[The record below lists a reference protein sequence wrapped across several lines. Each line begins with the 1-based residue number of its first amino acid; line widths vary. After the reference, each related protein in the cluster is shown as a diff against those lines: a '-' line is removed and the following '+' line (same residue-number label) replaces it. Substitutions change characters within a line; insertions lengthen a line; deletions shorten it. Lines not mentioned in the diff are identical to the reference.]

1 MPHQHPIQ
9 RLLVANRGEIAVRI
23 LRTAAELEIATA
35 AVHSNDDAAS
45 QHIQHA
51 DLQIPLDGIG
61 PAAYLDIAQIVERAR
76 EHDCDAI
83 HPGYGFLAENADF
96 ARACEEAGIT
106 FVGPSPAAL
115 ALFGDKA
122 RARTL
127 AAARGA
133 PILTGS
139 DHAVDLD
146 GARAFFDQLG
156 GRPMVIK
163 AVAGGG
169 GRGMRAVA
177 DADQIADA
185 FERCAREAQ
194 AAFGNGALFVERFIP
209 RARHI
214 EVQIAADQHG
224 AVSHIGERECTI
236 QRRYQKL
243 IEIAPSPTLSGD
255 LRERISAHAVEL
267 AAAGGYSNLGTF
279 EFLVDDETEGEF
291 AFIEANA
298 RLQVEHTVT
307 EEVTG
312 LDLVQ
317 CQLRIAEGATLAELG
332 LAEPPPRRGFAIQT
346 RVNLERMRPDGDVR
360 PAAGALRSF
369 RPPAGPG
376 VRVDTYGYAGY
387 AANPNF
393 DSLIA
398 KVIARSASN
407 DFSDAVRRAQR
418 ALNEFELHGAESN
431 LDFLRN
437 ILAHPEF
444 RAGEVH
450 TRWIDERIGELAAT
464 SDNGATADGADQ
476 AWAGAKVANQ
486 TQDPLAALDFFRQ
499 GADAASLDVN
509 RGLETDQPVGHAPEI
524 IGPPGTEALRAP
536 IQGTII
542 EILVAEG
549 DSVAAGQDVIIMNAM
564 KMEHVLQAEFGGIIR
579 EVTVA
584 VGDIIW
590 ESHPLAFIEPADVGP
605 ARDDGAG
612 EIDLDEIRPDLAL
625 ANERH
630 DITLDHR
637 RPAAVARRHDKGKR
651 TARENIA
658 QLVDH
663 GQPWS
668 RWDEYMPLGVA
679 GQRRVFSWE
688 ELRQKSPADGLI
700 CGLGSVNGDRFDPQ
714 TASTAIISYDET
726 VWAGTQGIRGHEKT
740 DRMVETAH
748 RLLTPLIFIAEGA
761 GGRSGDTD
769 WQYTRVAARNVRTFE
784 RLAELSGRVP
794 MVSITAGRCFAG
806 NASMLGMCDII
817 IATEGSNIA
826 MGGPAVI
833 EGGGLGLFLPEELGP
848 MSQQVP
854 NGVVDIFVPDEQA
867 AMDAAKQYISYFQG
881 PIDDWSCQDQ
891 RLLRHAIPENRLR
904 TYDIRKVIELLA
916 DDDSVLELRPEFG
929 IGMVTALIR
938 VEGRPLG
945 VIANNNMHLGGAVDS
960 DGSDKLAR
968 FAQICDCWNIPLITL
983 VDTPGMMVGP
993 EVEKT
998 ALVRHCHRVFVSL
1011 ANLSTPKLTLTL
1023 RKCYGLGGLA
1033 MLAGSTEASLFNVA
1047 WPTGEYGGMNLEAGV
1062 KLGARAQLEQVE
1074 DLEER
1079 TRVYEQMVAD
1089 AYERG
1094 SALNAA
1100 AVLELDDVIDP
1111 ADTRRWIIHLLDAAP
1126 NSNPTREGR
1135 RPYIDSW

>member
-1 MPHQHPIQ
+1 MPIQ

-23 LRTAAELEIATA
+23 LRTATELGISTA
-35 AVHSNDDAAS
+35 AIHSSDDGTS
-45 QHIQHA
+45 DHIQHA
-51 DLQIPLDGIG
+51 ETVIELDGVG
-61 PAAYLDIAQIVERAR
+61 PAAYLDIAQIVERAQ

-127 AAARGA
+127 AGARSV
-133 PILTGS
+133 PVLTGT

-146 GARAFFDQLG
+146 GARAFFEQLD

-163 AVAGGG
+163 AIGGGG
-169 GRGMRAVA
+169 GRGMRAISEA
-177 DADQIADA
+177 AEIEDA
-185 FERCAREAQ
+185 FERCTREAQ

-214 EVQIAADQHG
+214 EVQIVGDQHG
-224 AVSHIGERECTI
+224 NVTHIGERECTI

-243 IEIAPSPTLSGD
+243 IEIAPSPTLGES
-255 LRERISAHAVEL
+255 LRERITGAAVKL
-267 AAAGGYSNLGTF
+267 ASAGGYSNLGTF
-279 EFLVDDETEGEF
+279 EFLVDAASAEEGNDDF

-307 EEVTG
+307 EEVAG
-312 LDLVQ
+312 LDLVE
-317 CQLRIAEGATLAELG
+317 CQLRIAEGATLIDLG
-332 LAEPPPRRGFAIQT
+332 LESPPPLRGFAIQS
-346 RVNLERMRPDGDVR
+346 RVNLERMREDGDVR
-360 PAAGALRSF
+360 PAAGALRTF

-376 VRVDTYGYAGY
+376 VRVDTYGYPGY

-398 KVIARSASN
+398 KVVTRHPSSE
-407 DFSDAVRRAQR
+407 FKDAVRRAQR
-418 ALNEFELHGAESN
+418 ALDEFQLEGPDSN
-431 LDFLRN
+431 LGFLRN
-437 ILAHPEF
+437 ILGHPEF
-444 RAGEVH
+444 VSGEVH

-464 SDNGATADGADQ
+464 SDNGTSAGGQ
-476 AWAGAKVANQ
+476 SAWAGAQVENQ
-486 TQDPLAALDFFRQ
+486 VTDPLAALDFFRQ
-499 GADAASLDVN
+499 GAGAASLDVN
-509 RGLETDQPVGHAPEI
+509 RGLEEDRAGFPAPEI
-524 IGPPGTEALRAP
+524 IGPPGTEPLRAP

-542 EILVAEG
+542 EILVGEG
-549 DSVAAGQDVIIMNAM
+549 ETVVAGQDVIIMNAM
-564 KMEHVLQAEFGGIIR
+564 KMEHVLQADIGGIVQEI
-579 EVTVA
+579 TVSI
-584 VGDIIW
+584 GDIIW
-590 ESHPLAFIEPADVGP
+590 EGHPLVFIEPADVGP
-605 ARDDGAG
+605 ARDAG
-612 EIDLDEIRPDLAL
+612 VGEVDPDHIRPDLQQNIDLHEAL
-625 ANERH
+625 
-630 DITLDHR
+630 LDHNR
-637 RPAAVARRHDKGKR
+637 EGPVARRHAKGKR

-658 QLVDH
+658 QLVE
-663 GQPWS
+663 GGTWT
-668 RWDEYMPLGVA
+668 EYMPLGVA
-679 GQRRVFSWE
+679 AQRRVRSWE
-688 ELRQKSPADGLI
+688 ELRRVSPADGLI
-700 CGLGSVNGDRFDPQ
+700 CGIGTVNADLFDNS

-726 VWAGTQGIRGHEKT
+726 VWAGTQGLRGHEKT

-748 RLLTPLIFIAEGA
+748 RLLTPLVFIAEGA

-769 WQYTRVAARNVRTFE
+769 AAYTRVAARNVRTFE

-817 IATEGSNIA
+817 VATEGSNIA

-854 NGVVDIFVPDEQA
+854 NGVVDIFVKDEEEAMA
-867 AMDAAKQYISYFQG
+867 AVKKYLSYFQG
-881 PIDDWSCQDQ
+881 RLKDWSAPDQ
-891 RLLRHAIPENRLR
+891 RQLRHVIPENRLR
-904 TYDIRKVIELLA
+904 TYDVRKVIDLLA
-916 DDDSVLELRPEFG
+916 DHDSVLELRPEFG
-929 IGMVTALIR
+929 IGVVTALIR
-938 VEGRPLG
+938 IEGRSVG

-968 FAQICDCWNIPLITL
+968 FAQICDCWNIPVLTL

-1011 ANLSTPKLTLTL
+1011 ANLTTPKMTITL

-1033 MLAGSTEASLFNVA
+1033 MLAGSTEAGLFNVG
-1047 WPTGEYGGMNLEAGV
+1047 WPTSEYGGMNLEAGV
-1062 KLGARAQLEQVE
+1062 KLGARSQLEKIE
-1074 DLEER
+1074 DLVER
-1079 TRVYEQMVAD
+1079 TRVYEEMVAD

-1094 SALNAA
+1094 NAFNAA
-1100 AVLELDDVIDP
+1100 TVLESDDVIDP
-1111 ADTRRWIIHLLDAAP
+1111 AETRQWILRLLDAVP
-1126 NSNPTREGR
+1126 SSEPIREGR

>member
-1 MPHQHPIQ
+1 MPIQ

-23 LRTAAELEIATA
+23 LRTAAELELETA
-35 AVHSNDDAAS
+35 AVHSSDDAAS

-51 DLQIPLDGIG
+51 DLAIPLEGIG
-61 PAAYLDIAQIVERAR
+61 PAAYLDIEQIIERAR
-76 EHDCDAI
+76 EHECDAI

-106 FVGPSPAAL
+106 FIGPAPAAL

-127 AAARGA
+127 AAARGV
-133 PILTGS
+133 PILSGS
-139 DHAVDLD
+139 DHAVDLE
-146 GARAFFDQLG
+146 GARAFFKQLD

-169 GRGMRAVA
+169 GRGMTAVSR
-177 DADQIADA
+177 ADQIADA
-185 FERCAREAQ
+185 YERCAREAQ
-194 AAFGNGALFVERFIP
+194 AAFGDGALFVERFLP

-214 EVQIAADQHG
+214 EVQIAGDQHG
-224 AVSHIGERECTI
+224 AVTHIGERECTI

-243 IEIAPSPTLSGD
+243 IEIAPSPSLSGD
-255 LRERISAHAVEL
+255 LREQISRHAVEL
-267 AAAGGYSNLGTF
+267 AAAGGYTNLGTF
-279 EFLVDDETEGEF
+279 EFLVDADSEGDF

-317 CQLRIAEGATLAELG
+317 CQIGIADGAPLAALG
-332 LAEPPPRRGFAIQT
+332 LAPPPPRRGFAIQA
-346 RVNLERMRPDGDVR
+346 RVNLERMRADGGVR
-360 PAAGALRSF
+360 PAAGSLRSF

-376 VRVDTYGYAGY
+376 VRVDTYGYPGY

-398 KVIARSASN
+398 KVIARSPSSR
-407 DFSDAVRRAQR
+407 FGDAVRRIRR
-418 ALNEFELHGAESN
+418 ALGEFELSGADSN
-431 LDFLRN
+431 LPFLRS

-444 RAGEVH
+444 IEGGVH
-450 TRWIDERIGELAAT
+450 TRWVDDRIGELAAA
-464 SDNGATADGADQ
+464 SENGAAPEGAAQ

-499 GADAASLDVN
+499 GAGAASLDVN
-509 RGLETDQPVGHAPEI
+509 RGLEPERPAGQAPEI
-524 IGPPGTEALRAP
+524 IGPPGTEPLRAP

-564 KMEHVLQAEFGGIIR
+564 KMEHVLKADLGGIVA
-579 EVTVA
+579 ELTVA

-590 ESHPLAFIEPADVGP
+590 EGHPLAFIEPADVG
-605 ARDDGAG
+605 AAQDDSGG
-612 EIDLDEIRPDLAL
+612 EIDLDLIRPDLARSF
-625 ANERH
+625 ERH
-630 DITLDHR
+630 EITLDHR
-637 RPAAVARRHDKGKR
+637 RPAAVARRRGKGKR

-658 QLVDH
+658 QLVDD

-668 RWDEYMPLGVA
+668 VWNEYMPLGVA
-679 GQRRVFSWE
+679 GQRRVRSWQ
-688 ELRQKSPADGLI
+688 ELREKSPADGLI
-700 CGLGSVNGDRFDPQ
+700 CGIGSVNGDLFERS

-769 WQYTRVAARNVRTFE
+769 WAYTRVAARNVRTFE

-854 NGVVDIFVPDEQA
+854 NGVVDIFVPDEAA
-867 AMDAAKQYISYFQG
+867 AMDAAKQYLSYFQG
-881 PIDDWSCQDQ
+881 PIDRWSCQDQ
-891 RLLRHAIPENRLR
+891 RLLRHVIPENRLR
-904 TYDIRKVIELLA
+904 TYDVRKAIELLA
-916 DDDSVLELRPEFG
+916 DDGSVLELRPEFG
-929 IGMVTALIR
+929 IGMVTALVRI
-938 VEGRPLG
+938 EGRPLG
-945 VIANNNMHLGGAVDS
+945 IIANNNMHLGGAVDS

-968 FAQICDCWNIPLITL
+968 FAQICDCWNIPVLTL

-1011 ANLSTPKLTLTL
+1011 ANLTTPKMTLTL

-1033 MLAGSTEASLFNVA
+1033 MLAGSTEAGLFNMT

-1062 KLGARAQLEQVE
+1062 KLGARAQLEQIE

-1079 TRVYEQMVAD
+1079 SRVYEQLVAD

-1111 ADTRRWIIHLLDAAP
+1111 ADTRRWIVQTLDAAP
-1126 NSNPTREGR
+1126 NDKPIREGR

>member
-1 MPHQHPIQ
+1 MPIQ

-23 LRTAAELEIATA
+23 LRTATELGIATA
-35 AVHSNDDAAS
+35 AVHSSDDAAS
-45 QHIQHA
+45 DHIQHA
-51 DLQIPLDGIG
+51 ETVIELEGIG
-61 PAAYLDIAQIVERAR
+61 PAAYLDIEQIVARAL

-127 AAARGA
+127 AGARSV
-133 PILTGS
+133 PVLTGT

-146 GARAFFDQLG
+146 GARAFFEQLD

-163 AVAGGG
+163 AIGGGG
-169 GRGMRAVA
+169 GRGMRAISEA
-177 DADQIADA
+177 AEIEDA
-185 FERCAREAQ
+185 FERCTREAQ

-214 EVQIAADQHG
+214 EVQIVGDQHG
-224 AVSHIGERECTI
+224 HVTHVGERECTI

-243 IEIAPSPTLSGD
+243 IEIAPSPTLSD
-255 LRERISAHAVEL
+255 SLRERITAAAVEL
-267 AAAGGYSNLGTF
+267 AEAGGYSNLGTF
-279 EFLVDDETEGEF
+279 EFLVDADTGDDF

-307 EEVTG
+307 EEVAG
-312 LDLVQ
+312 LDLVE
-317 CQLRIAEGATLAELG
+317 CQLRIAEGATLGDLG
-332 LAEPPPRRGFAIQT
+332 MESPPSLRGFAIQS
-346 RVNLERMRPDGDVR
+346 RVNLERMREDGDVR
-360 PAAGALRSF
+360 PAAGALRTF

-398 KVIARSASN
+398 KVVTRHPSGQ
-407 DFSDAVRRAQR
+407 FKDAVRRAQR
-418 ALNEFELHGAESN
+418 ALDEFQLEGPDSN
-431 LDFLRN
+431 IGFLRN
-437 ILAHPEF
+437 ILGHPEF
-444 RAGEVH
+444 VAGDVH
-450 TRWIDERIGELAAT
+450 TRWIDERIGELAVT
-464 SDNGATADGADQ
+464 SDNGASSGGQ
-476 AWAGAKVANQ
+476 SAWAGAQVENQ
-486 TQDPLAALDFFRQ
+486 VTDPLAALDFFRQ
-499 GADAASLDVN
+499 GAGAASLDVN
-509 RGLETDQPVGHAPEI
+509 RGLEEDRAGFPAPEI
-524 IGPPGTEALRAP
+524 IGPPGTEPLRAP

-542 EILVAEG
+542 EILVGEG
-549 DSVAAGQDVIIMNAM
+549 DSVVAGQDVIIMNAM
-564 KMEHVLQAEFGGIIR
+564 KMEHVLQADIGGIAQEI
-579 EVTVA
+579 TVSI
-584 VGDIIW
+584 GDIIW
-590 ESHPLAFIEPADVGP
+590 EGHPLVFIEPADVGP
-605 ARDDGAG
+605 ALDDGAG
-612 EIDLDEIRPDLAL
+612 EIDLDYIRPDLQHNIDLHEAL
-625 ANERH
+625 
-630 DITLDHR
+630 LDHNR
-637 RPAAVARRHDKGKR
+637 EGPVARRHAKGKR

-658 QLVDH
+658 QLVE
-663 GQPWS
+663 GGTWT
-668 RWDEYMPLGVA
+668 EYMPLGVA
-679 GQRRVFSWE
+679 AQRRVRSWE
-688 ELRQKSPADGLI
+688 ELRRVSPADGLI
-700 CGLGSVNGDRFDPQ
+700 CGIGTVNADLFDNS

-726 VWAGTQGIRGHEKT
+726 VWAGTQGLRGHEKT

-748 RLLTPLIFIAEGA
+748 RLLTPLVFIAEGA

-769 WQYTRVAARNVRTFE
+769 AAYTRVAARNVRTFE

-817 IATEGSNIA
+817 VATEGSNIA

-854 NGVVDIFVPDEQA
+854 NGVVDIFVKDEDEAMA
-867 AMDAAKQYISYFQG
+867 AVKKYLSYFQG
-881 PIDDWSCQDQ
+881 RLTEWSAPDQ
-891 RLLRHAIPENRLR
+891 RQLRHVIPENRLR
-904 TYDIRKVIELLA
+904 TYDVRKVIDLLA
-916 DDDSVLELRPEFG
+916 DHDSVLELRPEFG
-929 IGMVTALIR
+929 IGVVTALIR
-938 VEGRPLG
+938 IEGRSVG
-945 VIANNNMHLGGAVDS
+945 VIANNNKHLGGAVDS

-968 FAQICDCWNIPLITL
+968 FAQICDCWNIPLLTL

-1011 ANLSTPKLTLTL
+1011 ANLTTPKMTITL

-1033 MLAGSTEASLFNVA
+1033 MLAGSTEAGLFNVG
-1047 WPTGEYGGMNLEAGV
+1047 WPTSEYGGMNLEAGV
-1062 KLGARAQLEQVE
+1062 KLGARAQLEKIE

-1079 TRVYEQMVAD
+1079 TRVYEEMVAD

-1094 SALNAA
+1094 NAVNAA
-1100 AVLELDDVIDP
+1100 TVLESDDVIDP
-1111 ADTRRWIIHLLDAAP
+1111 AETRQWILRLLDAVP
-1126 NSNPTREGR
+1126 NSEPIREGR

>member
-1 MPHQHPIQ
+1 MPIQ

-23 LRTAAELEIATA
+23 LRTATELDLETA
-35 AVHSNDDAAS
+35 AVHSSDDASS
-45 QHIQHA
+45 QHIEHA
-51 DLQIPLDGIG
+51 DLAIPLDGIG
-61 PAAYLDIAQIVERAR
+61 PAAYLDIAQIVERAL
-76 EHDCDAI
+76 EHECDAI

-106 FVGPSPAAL
+106 FVGPTPAAL

-127 AAARGA
+127 AAARGV

-146 GARAFFDQLG
+146 GARAFFEQLG

-163 AVAGGG
+163 AIAGGG
-169 GRGMRAVA
+169 GRGMRAVT
-177 DADQIADA
+177 DADEIPDA
-185 FERCAREAQ
+185 FERCGREAR

-214 EVQIAADQHG
+214 EVQIAGDQHG
-224 AVSHIGERECTI
+224 AVTHIGERECTI

-243 IEIAPSPTLSGD
+243 IEMAPSPSISAE
-255 LRERISAHAVEL
+255 LRERITENAVEL
-267 AAAGGYSNLGTF
+267 AAAGGYTNLGTF
-279 EFLVDDETEGEF
+279 EFLVDTDSDEDF

-312 LDLVQ
+312 LDLVE
-317 CQLRIAEGATLAELG
+317 CQIGIANGVPLSELG
-332 LAEPPPRRGFAIQT
+332 LSPAPAPRGFAIQA
-346 RVNLERMRPDGDVR
+346 RVNLERMREDGEVR
-360 PAAGALRSF
+360 PAAGTLRSF

-387 AANPNF
+387 SANPNF

-398 KVIARSASN
+398 KVITRAPRG
-407 DFSDAVRRAQR
+407 DFHDAVRRARR
-418 ALNEFELHGAESN
+418 ALDEFELSGADSN
-431 LDFLRN
+431 LPFLRN
-437 ILAHPEF
+437 IFAHPEF
-444 RAGEVH
+444 VAGDIH
-450 TRWIDERIGELAAT
+450 TRWIDDRIGELAAT
-464 SDNGATADGADQ
+464 SVNGAGPGGEQ
-476 AWAGAKVANQ
+476 QSWAGGQVANQ
-486 TQDPLAALDFFRQ
+486 TKDPLAALDFFRQ

-509 RGLETDQPVGHAPEI
+509 RGLEAGQAIGHAPEI
-524 IGPPGTEALRAP
+524 IGPAGTEAIRAP

-549 DSVAAGQDVIIMNAM
+549 DTVVPGQEVIIMNAM
-564 KMEHVLQAEFGGIIR
+564 KMEHVLKSDIGGIVA
-579 EVTVA
+579 ELTVA

-590 ESHPLAFIEPADVGP
+590 ENHPLAFIEPADVGP
-605 ARDDGAG
+605 ALDDGD
-612 EIDLDEIRPDLAL
+612 EDIDLDLIRPDLEL
-625 ANERH
+625 VNERH

-637 RPAAVARRHDKGKR
+637 RPAAVARRHAKGKR

-658 QLVDH
+658 QLVDD
-663 GQPWS
+663 GEPWS
-668 RWDEYMPLGVA
+668 VWNEYMALGVA
-679 GQRRVFSWE
+679 GQRRVRSWQ
-688 ELRQKSPADGLI
+688 ELREKSPADGLI
-700 CGLGSVNGDRFDPQ
+700 CGVGSVNGDHFDAH
-714 TASTAIISYDET
+714 TATTAIISYDEM

-740 DRMVETAH
+740 DRMVEIAH
-748 RLLTPLIFIAEGA
+748 RLLSPLIFIAEGA

-769 WQYTRVAARNVRTFE
+769 WAFTRVAARNVRTFE

-854 NGVVDIFVPDEQA
+854 NGVVDILVKDEDA
-867 AMDAAKQYISYFQG
+867 AMAAAKQYISYFQG
-881 PIDDWSCQDQ
+881 PIDDWTCQDQ
-891 RLLRHAIPENRLR
+891 RLLRHVIPENRLR
-904 TYDIRKVIELLA
+904 TYDIRKLIGLMA

-929 IGMVTALIR
+929 VGIVTALIR
-938 VEGRPLG
+938 VEGRPVG

-968 FAQICDCWNIPLITL
+968 FSQICDCWNIPIITL

-993 EVEKT
+993 EIEKT

-1011 ANLSTPKLTLTL
+1011 ANLTTPKMTLTL

-1033 MLAGSTEASLFNVA
+1033 MMAGSTEASLFNVV

-1062 KLGARAQLEQVE
+1062 KLGSRAELEKIE
-1074 DLEER
+1074 DLDER
-1079 TRVYEQMVAD
+1079 LAEYERRVAD
-1089 AYERG
+1089 AYEQG

-1100 AVLELDDVIDP
+1100 AVVEVDDVIDP
-1111 ADTRRWIIHLLDAAP
+1111 ADTRRWIVRTLNAAA
-1126 NSNPTREGR
+1126 NANPIREGR

>member
-1 MPHQHPIQ
+1 MPIQ
-9 RLLVANRGEIAVRI
+9 RLLVANRGEIAVRV
-23 LRTAAELEIATA
+23 LRTATELGIATA
-35 AVHSNDDAAS
+35 AIHSSDDATS
-45 QHIQHA
+45 DHIQHA
-51 DLQIPLDGIG
+51 QTVIPLEGIG
-61 PAAYLDIAQIVERAR
+61 PAAYLDIAQIVERAQ

-127 AAARGA
+127 AGARNV
-133 PILTGS
+133 PVLTGT

-146 GARAFFDQLG
+146 GARAFFGQLDG
-156 GRPMVIK
+156 HPMVIK
-163 AVAGGG
+163 AIAGGG
-169 GRGMRAVA
+169 GRGMRAINEA
-177 DADQIADA
+177 SEIEDA
-185 FERCAREAQ
+185 FERCAREAKS
-194 AAFGNGALFVERFIP
+194 AFGNGALFVERFIP

-214 EVQIAADQHG
+214 EVQIVGDQHG
-224 AVSHIGERECTI
+224 NVSHIGERECTI

-243 IEIAPSPTLSGD
+243 IEIAPSPTLSNS
-255 LRERISAHAVEL
+255 LRERITAAAVEL
-267 AAAGGYSNLGTF
+267 ASAGGYSNLGTF
-279 EFLVDDETEGEF
+279 EFLVDAASSKEGNDDF

-317 CQLRIAEGATLAELG
+317 CQIRIAEGATLDELG
-332 LAEPPPRRGFAIQT
+332 IDSPPIPRGYAIQA
-346 RVNLERMRPDGDVR
+346 RVNLERMREDGDVR
-360 PAAGALRSF
+360 PSAGTLRTF

-398 KVIARSASN
+398 KVITRHPSSN
-407 DFSDAVRRAQR
+407 FNDAVRRAQR
-418 ALNEFELHGAESN
+418 ALDEFQLEGPDSN
-431 LDFLRN
+431 LSFLRN
-437 ILAHPEF
+437 ILSHPEF
-444 RAGEVH
+444 IAGDVH
-450 TRWIDERIGELAAT
+450 TRWIDERISELAAS
-464 SDNGATADGADQ
+464 SDNGTAAAGQ
-476 AWAGAKVANQ
+476 TAWAGAKVENQ
-486 TQDPLAALDFFRQ
+486 ITDPLAALAFFRQ
-499 GADAASLDVN
+499 GASAASLDVN
-509 RGLETDQPVGHAPEI
+509 RGLEADRAGFPAPEI
-524 IGPPGTEALRAP
+524 IGPPGTEPLRAP

-542 EILVAEG
+542 EILVGEG
-549 DSVAAGQDVIIMNAM
+549 DSVVAGQDIIIMNAM
-564 KMEHVLQAEFGGIIR
+564 KMEHVLTADIGGIVQEI
-579 EVTVA
+579 TVA

-590 ESHPLAFIEPADVGP
+590 EGHPLAFIEPADVGP
-605 ARDDGAG
+605 AIDDGSSD
-612 EIDLDEIRPDLAL
+612 IDLDYIRPDLQNNIELHEA
-625 ANERH
+625 
-630 DITLDHR
+630 ILDHN
-637 RPAAVARRHDKGKR
+637 RPGPVARRHAKGKR

-658 QLVDH
+658 QLVE
-663 GQPWS
+663 GGTWS
-668 RWDEYMPLGVA
+668 EYMPLAVA
-679 GQRRVFSWE
+679 AQRRTRSWE
-688 ELRQKSPADGLI
+688 ELRVVSPADGLI
-700 CGLGSVNGDRFDPQ
+700 CGIGTVNADLFDNS

-726 VWAGTQGIRGHEKT
+726 VWAGTQGGRGHEKT

-748 RLLTPLIFIAEGA
+748 RLLTPLVFIAEGA
-761 GGRSGDTD
+761 GGRSGDSD
-769 WQYTRVAARNVRTFE
+769 WAFTRVAARAVRTFE

-794 MVSITAGRCFAG
+794 MVSITAGRCYAG

-817 IATEGSNIA
+817 VATEGSNIA

-854 NGVVDIFVPDEQA
+854 NGVVDIFVKDEDEAMA
-867 AMDAAKQYISYFQG
+867 ATKKYLSYFQG
-881 PIDDWSCQDQ
+881 RLKDWTCADQ
-891 RLLRHAIPENRLR
+891 RELRHVIPENRLR
-904 TYDIRKVIELLA
+904 TYDIRKLIELLA

-929 IGMVTALIR
+929 IGVITSLIR
-938 VEGRPLG
+938 VEGRSLG
-945 VIANNNMHLGGAVDS
+945 IIANNNMHLGGAVDS
-960 DGSDKLAR
+960 PGSDKLAR
-968 FAQICDCWNIPLITL
+968 FTQICDSWNIPVLTL

-1011 ANLSTPKLTLTL
+1011 ANLTTPKLTLTV

-1033 MLAGSTEASLFNVA
+1033 MLAGSTEAGLFNLA
-1047 WPTGEYGGMNLEAGV
+1047 WPTAEYGGMNLEAGV
-1062 KLGARAQLEQVE
+1062 KLGARAQLEKIK
-1074 DLEER
+1074 DLAER

-1094 SALNAA
+1094 NAINAA
-1100 AVLELDDVIDP
+1100 TVLESDDVIDP
-1111 ADTRRWIIHLLDAAP
+1111 ADTRQWIIRLLDAAP
-1126 NSNPTREGR
+1126 NSEPIREGR

>member
-1 MPHQHPIQ
+1 MTIQ

-23 LRTAAELEIATA
+23 LRTAAELELETA
-35 AVHSNDDAAS
+35 AVHSSDDGSS

-51 DLQIPLDGIG
+51 DLAIPLTGIG
-61 PAAYLDIAQIVERAR
+61 PAAYLDIAQMIERAR
-76 EHDCDAI
+76 EHGCDAI
-83 HPGYGFLAENADF
+83 HPGYGFLAENAEF
-96 ARACEEAGIT
+96 ARACEEAGII
-106 FVGPSPAAL
+106 FVGPAPAAL
-115 ALFGDKA
+115 ALFGDKSQ
-122 RARTL
+122 ARTL
-127 AAARGA
+127 AAAHGV
-133 PILTGS
+133 PILSGS
-139 DHAVDLD
+139 DQAVDLE
-146 GARAFFDQLG
+146 GAQAFFEQLQ
-156 GRPMVIK
+156 GRPMLIK

-169 GRGMRAVA
+169 GRGMRAVTEA
-177 DADQIADA
+177 GEIPEA

-224 AVSHIGERECTI
+224 AAAHLGERECTI
-236 QRRYQKL
+236 QRRFQKL
-243 IEIAPSPTLSGD
+243 IEIAPSPSIND
-255 LRERISAHAVEL
+255 QLRGRISRAAVEL
-267 AAAGGYSNLGTF
+267 AEAGGYTNLGTF
-279 EFLVDDETEGEF
+279 EFLVDADNEGEF

-312 LDLVQ
+312 LDLVA
-317 CQLRIAEGATLAELG
+317 CQLRIAEGAALAELG
-332 LAEPPPRRGFAIQT
+332 LSPPPARRGFAIQA
-346 RVNLERMRPDGDVR
+346 RVNLERMSADGDVR
-360 PAAGALRSF
+360 PAAGSLHRF

-376 VRVDTYGYAGY
+376 VRVDSYGYAGY

-398 KVIARSASN
+398 KVIARSPSGGF
-407 DFSDAVRRAQR
+407 DGAVRRARR
-418 ALNEFELHGAESN
+418 ALDEFELSGADSN
-431 LDFLRN
+431 LPFLRN

-444 RAGEVH
+444 TAGDVH
-450 TRWIDERIGELAAT
+450 TRWIDDRIGELAPP
-464 SDNGATADGADQ
+464 SDNGAAADGADQ

-486 TQDPLAALDFFRQ
+486 TQDPLAALDFFRR

-509 RGLETDQPVGHAPEI
+509 RGLEADQTAGRAPEI
-524 IGPPGTEALRAP
+524 VGPPGTEALRAP

-542 EILVAEG
+542 EILAAEG
-549 DSVAAGQDVIIMNAM
+549 DSVAAGQDLIIMNAM
-564 KMEHVLQAEFGGIIR
+564 KMEHVLKADVGGIVR
-579 EVTVA
+579 ELTVA

-590 ESHPLAFIEPADVGP
+590 EGHALVFIEPADVGP
-605 ARDDGAG
+605 TRGSGG
-612 EIDLDEIRPDLAL
+612 EAIDPDYIRPDLEL
-625 ANERH
+625 TIERH

-637 RPAAVARRHDKGKR
+637 RPAAVARRHGKGKR

-658 QLVDH
+658 QLVDD

-668 RWDEYMPLGVA
+668 VWNEYMPLGVA
-679 GQRRVFSWE
+679 GQRRVRSWE
-688 ELRQKSPADGLI
+688 ELREKSPADGLI
-700 CGLGSVNGDRFDPQ
+700 CGVGSVNGDLFDPH
-714 TASTAIISYDET
+714 TAAAAIISYDEM

-740 DRMVETAH
+740 DRMVEIAH
-748 RLLTPLIFIAEGA
+748 RLIAPLIFIAEGA

-769 WQYTRVAARNVRTFE
+769 WAHTRVAARSIRTFE

-854 NGVVDIFVPDEQA
+854 NGVVDIFVKDEEA
-867 AMDAAKQYISYFQG
+867 AMDAAKQYLSYFQG
-881 PIDDWSCQDQ
+881 AVDHWTCQDQ
-891 RLLRHAIPENRLR
+891 RLLRHVIPENRLR
-904 TYDIRKVIELLA
+904 TYDVRKVIELLA

-938 VEGRPLG
+938 IEGRPVG

-968 FAQICDCWNIPLITL
+968 FAQICDCWNIPVLTL

-1011 ANLSTPKLTLTL
+1011 ANLTTPKMTLTL

-1033 MLAGSTEASLFNVA
+1033 MLAGSTEAGLFNVT

-1062 KLGARAQLEQVE
+1062 KLGARADLEKIE
-1074 DLEER
+1074 DLDER
-1079 TRVYEQMVAD
+1079 LAEYERRVAD

-1111 ADTRRWIIHLLDAAP
+1111 ADTRRWIVQTLNAAP
-1126 NSNPTREGR
+1126 NSAPIREGR

>member
-1 MPHQHPIQ
+1 MPIQ

-23 LRTAAELEIATA
+23 LRTATELGIATA
-35 AVHSNDDAAS
+35 AVHSSDDAAS
-45 QHIQHA
+45 DHIQHA
-51 DLQIPLDGIG
+51 ETVIELSGIG
-61 PAAYLDIAQIVERAR
+61 PAAYLDIDQIVDRAK

-127 AAARGA
+127 AGARSV
-133 PILTGS
+133 PVLTGT

-146 GARAFFDQLG
+146 GARAFFEQLD

-163 AVAGGG
+163 AIGGGG
-169 GRGMRAVA
+169 GRGMRAISEA
-177 DADQIADA
+177 AEIEDA
-185 FERCAREAQ
+185 FERCTREAQ
-194 AAFGNGALFVERFIP
+194 AAFGNGALFVERFVP

-214 EVQIAADQHG
+214 EVQIVGDQHG
-224 AVSHIGERECTI
+224 HVTHVGERECTI

-243 IEIAPSPTLSGD
+243 IEVAPSPTLSD
-255 LRERISAHAVEL
+255 SLREQITAAAVEL
-267 AAAGGYSNLGTF
+267 AEAGGYSNLGTF
-279 EFLVDDETEGEF
+279 EFLVDADTGDDF

-307 EEVTG
+307 EEVAG
-312 LDLVQ
+312 LDLVE
-317 CQLRIAEGATLAELG
+317 CQLRIAEGATLIDLG
-332 LAEPPPRRGFAIQT
+332 MESPPPLRGFAIQS
-346 RVNLERMRPDGDVR
+346 RVNLERMREDGDVR
-360 PAAGALRSF
+360 PAAGALRTF

-398 KVIARSASN
+398 KVVTRHPSGQ
-407 DFSDAVRRAQR
+407 FKDAVRRAQR
-418 ALNEFELHGAESN
+418 ALDEFQLEGPDSN
-431 LDFLRN
+431 IGFLRN
-437 ILAHPEF
+437 ILGHPEF
-444 RAGEVH
+444 VAGDVH
-450 TRWIDERIGELAAT
+450 TRWIDERIGELAVT
-464 SDNGATADGADQ
+464 SDNGASSGGQ
-476 AWAGAKVANQ
+476 SAWAGAQVENQ
-486 TQDPLAALDFFRQ
+486 VTDPLAALDFFRQ
-499 GADAASLDVN
+499 GAGAASLDVN
-509 RGLETDQPVGHAPEI
+509 RGLEEDRAGFPAPEI
-524 IGPPGTEALRAP
+524 IGPPGTEPLRAP

-542 EILVAEG
+542 EILVGEG
-549 DSVAAGQDVIIMNAM
+549 DSVVAGQDVIIMNAM
-564 KMEHVLQAEFGGIIR
+564 KMEHVLQADIGGIAQEI
-579 EVTVA
+579 TVSI
-584 VGDIIW
+584 GDIIW
-590 ESHPLAFIEPADVGP
+590 EGHPLVFIEPADVGP
-605 ARDDGAG
+605 ALDDGAG
-612 EIDLDEIRPDLAL
+612 EIDLDCIRPDLQHNIDLHEAL
-625 ANERH
+625 
-630 DITLDHR
+630 LDHNR
-637 RPAAVARRHDKGKR
+637 EGPVARRHSKGKR

-658 QLVDH
+658 QLVE
-663 GQPWS
+663 GGAWT
-668 RWDEYMPLGVA
+668 EYMPLGVA
-679 GQRRVFSWE
+679 AQRRVRSWE
-688 ELRQKSPADGLI
+688 ELRRVSPADGLI
-700 CGLGSVNGDRFDPQ
+700 CGIGTVNADLFDNS

-726 VWAGTQGIRGHEKT
+726 VWAGTQGLRGHEKT

-748 RLLTPLIFIAEGA
+748 RLLTPLVFIAEGA

-769 WQYTRVAARNVRTFE
+769 AAYTRVAARNVRTFE

-817 IATEGSNIA
+817 VATEGSNIA

-854 NGVVDIFVPDEQA
+854 NGVVDIFVKDEEEAMA
-867 AMDAAKQYISYFQG
+867 AVKKYLSYFQG
-881 PIDDWSCQDQ
+881 RLTEWSAPDQ
-891 RLLRHAIPENRLR
+891 RQLRHVIPENRLR
-904 TYDIRKVIELLA
+904 TYDVRKVIDLLA
-916 DDDSVLELRPEFG
+916 DHDSVLELRPEFG
-929 IGMVTALIR
+929 IGVVTALIR
-938 VEGRPLG
+938 IEGRSVG

-968 FAQICDCWNIPLITL
+968 FAQICDCWNIPLLTL

-1011 ANLSTPKLTLTL
+1011 ANLTTPKMTITL

-1033 MLAGSTEASLFNVA
+1033 MLAGSTEAGLFNVG
-1047 WPTGEYGGMNLEAGV
+1047 WPTSEYGGMNLEAGV
-1062 KLGARAQLEQVE
+1062 KLGARAQLEKIE

-1079 TRVYEQMVAD
+1079 TRVYEEMVAD

-1094 SALNAA
+1094 NAVNAA
-1100 AVLELDDVIDP
+1100 TVLESDDVIDP
-1111 ADTRRWIIHLLDAAP
+1111 AETRQWILRLLDAVP
-1126 NSNPTREGR
+1126 NSEPIREGR

>member
-1 MPHQHPIQ
+1 MPIQ
-9 RLLVANRGEIAVRI
+9 RLLVANRGEIAIRI
-23 LRTAAELEIATA
+23 LRTATELELETA
-35 AVHSNDDAAS
+35 AIHSADDASS

-51 DLQIPLDGIG
+51 DLAIPLDGIG
-61 PAAYLDIAQIVERAR
+61 PAAYLDIAQIVEQAR
-76 EHDCDAI
+76 EHECDAI

-106 FVGPSPAAL
+106 FVGPTPAAL
-115 ALFGDKA
+115 ALFGDKS
-122 RARTL
+122 RTRTL
-127 AAARGA
+127 AAARGV
-133 PILTGS
+133 PILSGS
-139 DHAVDLD
+139 DHDVDVD
-146 GARAFFDQLG
+146 GARSFFEQLD

-163 AVAGGG
+163 AIAGGG
-169 GRGMRAVA
+169 GRGMRAVN
-177 DADQIADA
+177 DAAEIADA

-214 EVQIAADQHG
+214 EVQIVADQHG
-224 AVSHIGERECTI
+224 AVSHVGERECTI

-243 IEIAPSPTLSGD
+243 IEIAPSPSISED
-255 LRERISAHAVEL
+255 LRERITDNAVEL
-267 AAAGGYSNLGTF
+267 AAAGGYTNLGTF
-279 EFLVDDETEGEF
+279 EFLVDDDSDGEF

-317 CQLRIAEGATLAELG
+317 CQLGIADGAALDELG
-332 LAEPPPRRGFAIQT
+332 LLPAPPPRGFAIQT
-346 RVNLERMRPDGDVR
+346 RVNLERMREDGEVR
-360 PAAGALRSF
+360 PAAGSLRSF

-376 VRVDTYGYAGY
+376 VRVDSYGYAGY

-398 KVIARSASN
+398 KVITRSPRG
-407 DFSDAVRRAQR
+407 DFADVVRRARR
-418 ALNEFELHGAESN
+418 ALDEFELSGADSN
-431 LDFLRN
+431 LPFLRK

-444 RAGEVH
+444 VDCDVH
-450 TRWIDERIGELAAT
+450 TRWIDERIGELTTA
-464 SDNGATADGADQ
+464 SDNGASPGGADQ
-476 AWAGAKVANQ
+476 SWAGAKVENQ

-499 GADAASLDVN
+499 GAGAASLDVD
-509 RGLETDQPVGHAPEI
+509 RGLEAGSAVGHAPEI
-524 IGPPGTEALRAP
+524 IGPAGTEALRAP

-542 EILVAEG
+542 EILVGEG
-549 DSVAAGQDVIIMNAM
+549 DSVVPGQDVIIMNAM
-564 KMEHVLQAEFGGIIR
+564 KMEHVLQAEIGGIVAEI
-579 EVTVA
+579 TVA

-590 ESHPLAFIEPADVGP
+590 EGHALAFIEPADVGP
-605 ARDDGAG
+605 AQDAADD
-612 EIDLDEIRPDLAL
+612 EIDLDYIRPDLAL
-625 ANERH
+625 SIERH

-637 RPAAVARRHDKGKR
+637 RPAAVARRHAKGKR

-658 QLVDH
+658 QLVDE
-663 GQPWS
+663 GESWCV
-668 RWDEYMPLGVA
+668 WNEYMALGVA
-679 GQRRVFSWE
+679 GQRRVRSWQ
-688 ELRQKSPADGLI
+688 ELREKFPADGLI
-700 CGLGSVNGDRFDPQ
+700 CGVGSVNGDLFDPH
-714 TASTAIISYDET
+714 TAATAIISYDEM
-726 VWAGTQGIRGHEKT
+726 VWAGTQGSRGHEKT
-740 DRMVETAH
+740 DRMVEIAH
-748 RLLTPLIFIAEGA
+748 RLLSPLIFIAEGA

-769 WQYTRVAARNVRTFE
+769 WAFTRVAARNVRTFE

-854 NGVVDIFVPDEQA
+854 NGVVDIFVKDEDA
-867 AMDAAKQYISYFQG
+867 AMAAAKKYLSYFQG
-881 PIDDWSCQDQ
+881 AIDNWSCQDQ
-891 RLLRHAIPENRLR
+891 RLLRHVIPENRLR
-904 TYDIRKVIELLA
+904 TYDVRKVIELLA

-938 VEGRPLG
+938 VEGRPVG

-968 FAQICDCWNIPLITL
+968 FSQICDCWNIPVITL
-983 VDTPGMMVGP
+983 IDTPGMMVGP
-993 EVEKT
+993 EIEKT

-1011 ANLSTPKLTLTL
+1011 ANLTTPKMTLTL

-1033 MLAGSTEASLFNVA
+1033 MLAGSTEAGLFNVT

-1062 KLGARAQLEQVE
+1062 KLGSRADLEKIE
-1074 DLEER
+1074 DLDER
-1079 TRVYEQMVAD
+1079 LAEYERRVAD
-1089 AYERG
+1089 AYESG

-1100 AVLELDDVIDP
+1100 AVIELDDVIDP
-1111 ADTRRWIIHLLDAAP
+1111 ADTRKWIIDTLNAAP
-1126 NSNPTREGR
+1126 SSEPIREGR

>member
-1 MPHQHPIQ
+1 MPIQ

-23 LRTAAELEIATA
+23 LRTATELGIATA
-35 AVHSNDDAAS
+35 AVHSSDDAAS
-45 QHIQHA
+45 DHIQHA
-51 DLQIPLDGIG
+51 ETVIELSGIG
-61 PAAYLDIAQIVERAR
+61 PAAYLDIDQIVDRAK

-127 AAARGA
+127 AGARSV
-133 PILTGS
+133 PVLTGT

-146 GARAFFDQLG
+146 GARAFFEQLD

-163 AVAGGG
+163 AIGGGG
-169 GRGMRAVA
+169 GRGMRAISEA
-177 DADQIADA
+177 AEIEDA
-185 FERCAREAQ
+185 FERCTREAQ

-214 EVQIAADQHG
+214 EVQIVGDQHG
-224 AVSHIGERECTI
+224 HVTHVGERECTI

-243 IEIAPSPTLSGD
+243 IEIAPSPTLSD
-255 LRERISAHAVEL
+255 SLRERITAAAVEL
-267 AAAGGYSNLGTF
+267 AEAGGYSNLGTF
-279 EFLVDDETEGEF
+279 EFLVDADTGDDF

-307 EEVTG
+307 EEVAG
-312 LDLVQ
+312 LDLVE
-317 CQLRIAEGATLAELG
+317 CQLRIAEGATLIDLG
-332 LAEPPPRRGFAIQT
+332 MESPPPLRGFAIQS
-346 RVNLERMRPDGDVR
+346 RVNLERMREDGDVR
-360 PAAGALRSF
+360 PAAGALRTF

-398 KVIARSASN
+398 KVVTRHPSSE
-407 DFSDAVRRAQR
+407 FKDAVRRAQR
-418 ALNEFELHGAESN
+418 ALDEFQLEGPDSN
-431 LDFLRN
+431 IGFLRN
-437 ILAHPEF
+437 ILGHPEF
-444 RAGEVH
+444 VAGDVH
-450 TRWIDERIGELAAT
+450 TRWIDERIGELAVT
-464 SDNGATADGADQ
+464 SDNGASSGGQ
-476 AWAGAKVANQ
+476 SAWAGAQVENQ
-486 TQDPLAALDFFRQ
+486 VTDPLAALDFFRQ
-499 GADAASLDVN
+499 GAGAASLDVN
-509 RGLETDQPVGHAPEI
+509 RGLEEERAGFPAPEI
-524 IGPPGTEALRAP
+524 IGPPGTEPLRAP

-542 EILVAEG
+542 EILVGEG
-549 DSVAAGQDVIIMNAM
+549 DSVVAGQDVIIMNAM
-564 KMEHVLQAEFGGIIR
+564 KMEHVLQADIGGIAQEI
-579 EVTVA
+579 TVSI
-584 VGDIIW
+584 GDIIW
-590 ESHPLAFIEPADVGP
+590 EGHPLVFIEPADVGP
-605 ARDDGAG
+605 ALDDGAG
-612 EIDLDEIRPDLAL
+612 EIDLDYIRPDLQHNIDLHEAL
-625 ANERH
+625 
-630 DITLDHR
+630 LDHHR
-637 RPAAVARRHDKGKR
+637 EGPVARRHAKGKR

-658 QLVDH
+658 QLVE
-663 GQPWS
+663 GGAWT
-668 RWDEYMPLGVA
+668 EYMPLGVA
-679 GQRRVFSWE
+679 AQRRVRSWE
-688 ELRQKSPADGLI
+688 ELRRVSPADGLI
-700 CGLGSVNGDRFDPQ
+700 CGIGTVNAELFDNS

-726 VWAGTQGIRGHEKT
+726 VWAGTQGLRGHEKT

-748 RLLTPLIFIAEGA
+748 RLLTPLVFIAEGA

-769 WQYTRVAARNVRTFE
+769 AAYTRVAARNVRTFE

-817 IATEGSNIA
+817 VATEGSNIA

-854 NGVVDIFVPDEQA
+854 NGVVDIFVKDEDEAMA
-867 AMDAAKQYISYFQG
+867 AVKKYLSYFQG
-881 PIDDWSCQDQ
+881 RLTEWSAPDQ
-891 RLLRHAIPENRLR
+891 RQLRHVIPENRLR
-904 TYDIRKVIELLA
+904 TYDVRKVIDLLA
-916 DDDSVLELRPEFG
+916 DHDSVLELRPEFG
-929 IGMVTALIR
+929 IGVVTALIR
-938 VEGRPLG
+938 IEGRPVG
-945 VIANNNMHLGGAVDS
+945 VIANNNMHIGGAVDS

-968 FAQICDCWNIPLITL
+968 FAQICDCWNIPLLTL

-1011 ANLSTPKLTLTL
+1011 ANLTTPKMTITL

-1033 MLAGSTEASLFNVA
+1033 MLAGSTEAGLFNVG
-1047 WPTGEYGGMNLEAGV
+1047 WPTSEYGGMNLEAGV
-1062 KLGARAQLEQVE
+1062 KLGARAQLEKIE

-1079 TRVYEQMVAD
+1079 TRVYEEMVAD

-1094 SALNAA
+1094 NAVNAA
-1100 AVLELDDVIDP
+1100 TVLESDDVIDP
-1111 ADTRRWIIHLLDAAP
+1111 AETRQWILRLLDAVP
-1126 NSNPTREGR
+1126 NSEPIREGR

>member
-1 MPHQHPIQ
+1 MPIQ

-23 LRTAAELEIATA
+23 LRTATELGIVTA
-35 AVHSNDDAAS
+35 AVHSSDDAAS
-45 QHIQHA
+45 DHIQHA
-51 DLQIPLDGIG
+51 ETVIELSGIG
-61 PAAYLDIAQIVERAR
+61 PAAYLDIDQIVDRAK

-127 AAARGA
+127 AGARSV
-133 PILTGS
+133 PVLTGT

-146 GARAFFDQLG
+146 GARAFFEQLD

-163 AVAGGG
+163 AIGGGG
-169 GRGMRAVA
+169 GRGMRAISEA
-177 DADQIADA
+177 AEIEDA
-185 FERCAREAQ
+185 FERCTREAQ

-214 EVQIAADQHG
+214 EVQIVGDQHG
-224 AVSHIGERECTI
+224 HVTHVGERECTI

-243 IEIAPSPTLSGD
+243 IEIAPSPTLSD
-255 LRERISAHAVEL
+255 SLRERITTAAVEL
-267 AAAGGYSNLGTF
+267 AEAGGYSNLGTF
-279 EFLVDDETEGEF
+279 EFLVDADTGDDF

-307 EEVTG
+307 EEVAG
-312 LDLVQ
+312 LDLVE
-317 CQLRIAEGATLAELG
+317 CQLRIAEGATLIDLG
-332 LAEPPPRRGFAIQT
+332 MESPPPLRGFAIQS
-346 RVNLERMRPDGDVR
+346 RVNLERMREDGDVR
-360 PAAGALRSF
+360 PAAGALRTF

-398 KVIARSASN
+398 KVVTRHPSSE
-407 DFSDAVRRAQR
+407 FKDAVRRAQR
-418 ALNEFELHGAESN
+418 ALDEFQLEGPDSN
-431 LDFLRN
+431 IGFLRN
-437 ILAHPEF
+437 ILGHPEF
-444 RAGEVH
+444 VAGDVH
-450 TRWIDERIGELAAT
+450 TRWIDERIGELAVT
-464 SDNGATADGADQ
+464 SDNGASAGGQ
-476 AWAGAKVANQ
+476 SAWAGAQVENQ
-486 TQDPLAALDFFRQ
+486 VTDPLAALDFFRQ
-499 GADAASLDVN
+499 GAGAASLDVN
-509 RGLETDQPVGHAPEI
+509 RGLEEDRAGFPAPEI
-524 IGPPGTEALRAP
+524 IGPPGTEPLRAP

-542 EILVAEG
+542 EILVGEG
-549 DSVAAGQDVIIMNAM
+549 DSVVAGQDVIIMNAM
-564 KMEHVLQAEFGGIIR
+564 KMEHVLQADIGGIAQEI
-579 EVTVA
+579 TVSI
-584 VGDIIW
+584 GDIIW
-590 ESHPLAFIEPADVGP
+590 EGHPLVFIEPADVGP
-605 ARDDGAG
+605 ALDDGAG
-612 EIDLDEIRPDLAL
+612 EIDLDYIRPDLQHNIDLHEAL
-625 ANERH
+625 
-630 DITLDHR
+630 LDHNR
-637 RPAAVARRHDKGKR
+637 EGPVARRHAKGKR

-658 QLVDH
+658 QLVE
-663 GQPWS
+663 GGAWT
-668 RWDEYMPLGVA
+668 EYMPLGVA
-679 GQRRVFSWE
+679 AQRRVRSWE
-688 ELRQKSPADGLI
+688 ELRRVSPADGLI
-700 CGLGSVNGDRFDPQ
+700 CGIGTVNADLFDNS

-726 VWAGTQGIRGHEKT
+726 VWAGTQGLRGHEKT

-748 RLLTPLIFIAEGA
+748 RLLTPLVFIAEGA

-769 WQYTRVAARNVRTFE
+769 AAYTRVAARNVRTFE

-817 IATEGSNIA
+817 VATEGSNIA

-854 NGVVDIFVPDEQA
+854 NGVVDIFVKDEDEAMA
-867 AMDAAKQYISYFQG
+867 AVKKYLSYFQG
-881 PIDDWSCQDQ
+881 RLTEWSAPDQ
-891 RLLRHAIPENRLR
+891 RQLRHVIPENRLR
-904 TYDIRKVIELLA
+904 TYDVRKVIDLLA
-916 DDDSVLELRPEFG
+916 DHDSVLELRPEFG
-929 IGMVTALIR
+929 IGVVTALIR
-938 VEGRPLG
+938 IEGRSVG

-968 FAQICDCWNIPLITL
+968 FAQICDCWNIPLLTL

-1011 ANLSTPKLTLTL
+1011 ANLTTPKMTITL

-1033 MLAGSTEASLFNVA
+1033 MLAGSTEAGLFNVG
-1047 WPTGEYGGMNLEAGV
+1047 WPTSEYGGMNLEAGV
-1062 KLGARAQLEQVE
+1062 KLGARSQLEKIE

-1079 TRVYEQMVAD
+1079 TRVYEEMVAD

-1094 SALNAA
+1094 NAVNAA
-1100 AVLELDDVIDP
+1100 TVLESDDVIDP
-1111 ADTRRWIIHLLDAAP
+1111 AETRQWILRLLDAVP
-1126 NSNPTREGR
+1126 NSEPIREGR

>member
-1 MPHQHPIQ
+1 MAIQ
-9 RLLVANRGEIAVRI
+9 RLLVANRGEIAIRI
-23 LRTAAELEIATA
+23 LRTAAEMEIETA
-35 AVHSNDDAAS
+35 AIHSVDDAAS

-51 DLQIPLDGIG
+51 DLRIPLEGIG
-61 PAAYLDIAQIVERAR
+61 PAAYLDIAQIVERAG
-76 EHDCDAI
+76 EQGCDAI

-133 PILTGS
+133 PILSGS

-146 GARAFFDQLG
+146 GARAFFEQLER
-156 GRPMVIK
+156 RPMVIK

-169 GRGMRAVA
+169 GRGMRAVTE
-177 DADQIADA
+177 ADQIADA
-185 FERCAREAQ
+185 FERCTREAQ

-224 AVSHIGERECTI
+224 AVSHVGERECTI

-243 IEIAPSPTLSGD
+243 IEIAPSPTLSD
-255 LRERISAHAVEL
+255 ELRERISAHAVEL

-279 EFLVDDETEGEF
+279 EFLVDVDAEQSGQSAF

-332 LAEPPPRRGFAIQT
+332 LATPPPRRGFAIQA
-346 RVNLERMRPDGDVR
+346 RVNLERMREDGEVR

-398 KVIARSASN
+398 KVITRTASD
-407 DFSDAVRRAQR
+407 DFDDAVRRARR
-418 ALNEFELHGAESN
+418 ALNEFELSGAESN
-431 LDFLRN
+431 LPFLRN

-444 RAGEVH
+444 LAGEVH
-450 TRWIDERIGELAAT
+450 TRWIDDRVGELAGS
-464 SDNGATADGADQ
+464 SDNGVSGDGADG

-486 TQDPLAALDFFRQ
+486 AQDPLAALDFFRQ

-509 RGLETDQPVGHAPEI
+509 RGLEADQSVGHAPEI

-564 KMEHVLQAEFGGIIR
+564 KMEHVLQAELGGIVR
-579 EVTVA
+579 ELTVS

-605 ARDDGAG
+605 AQDGG
-612 EIDLDEIRPDLAL
+612 GDEVDLDYIRPDLAL

-630 DITLDHR
+630 EIILDHR
-637 RPAAVARRHDKGKR
+637 RPAAVERRHGKGKR

-658 QLVDH
+658 QLVDE
-663 GQPWS
+663 GEPWS
-668 RWDEYMPLGVA
+668 RWSEYMPLGVA
-679 GQRRVFSWE
+679 GQRRVRSWQ
-688 ELRQKSPADGLI
+688 ELREKSPADGLI
-700 CGLGSVNGDRFDPQ
+700 CGVGSVNGDRFDSH
-714 TASTAIISYDET
+714 TATTAIISYDEM

-740 DRMVETAH
+740 DRMVEIAH
-748 RLLTPLIFIAEGA
+748 RLLSPLIFIAEGA

-854 NGVVDIFVPDEQA
+854 NGVVDIFVKDEEA
-867 AMDAAKQYISYFQG
+867 AMAAAKQYISYFQG
-881 PIDDWSCQDQ
+881 AVEDWSCQDQ
-891 RLLRHAIPENRLR
+891 RLLRHVIPENRLR
-904 TYDIRKVIELLA
+904 TYDVRKVIELLA

-929 IGMVTALIR
+929 VGMVTALIR

-1011 ANLSTPKLTLTL
+1011 ANLTTPKLTLTL

-1033 MLAGSTEASLFNVA
+1033 MLAGSTEASLFNVT

-1062 KLGARAQLEQVE
+1062 KLGARAQLEQIE

-1079 TRVYEQMVAD
+1079 SRVYEQMVAE

-1111 ADTRRWIIHLLDAAP
+1111 ADTRQWIVRLLDAAP
-1126 NSNPTREGR
+1126 NSAPIREGR

>member
-1 MPHQHPIQ
+1 MPIQ

-23 LRTAAELEIATA
+23 LRTATELGVATA
-35 AVHSNDDAAS
+35 AIHSSDDAAS
-45 QHIQHA
+45 DHVRHA
-51 DLQIPLDGIG
+51 ETVIPLEGIG
-61 PAAYLDIAQIVERAR
+61 PAAYLDIAQIIERAQ
-76 EHDCDAI
+76 EHECDAI

-96 ARACEEAGIT
+96 ARACEDAGIT

-127 AAARGA
+127 AGARSV
-133 PILTGS
+133 PVLTGT
-139 DHAVDLD
+139 DHEVDLD
-146 GARAFFDQLG
+146 GARAFFEQLG

-163 AVAGGG
+163 AIGGGG
-169 GRGMRAVA
+169 GRGMRA
-177 DADQIADA
+177 INESSEIEEA
-185 FERCAREAQ
+185 FERCTREAQ

-214 EVQIAADQHG
+214 EVQIVGDQHG
-224 AVSHIGERECTI
+224 AVTHVGERECTI

-243 IEIAPSPTLSGD
+243 IEIAPSPTLSDD
-255 LRERISAHAVEL
+255 LRERITTAAVEL

-279 EFLVDDETEGEF
+279 EFLVDAAASEEGNDDF

-307 EEVTG
+307 EEVAG
-312 LDLVQ
+312 LDLVE
-317 CQLRIAEGATLAELG
+317 CQIRIAEGATLADLG
-332 LAEPPPRRGFAIQT
+332 MDAPPALRGFAIQS
-346 RVNLERMRPDGDVR
+346 RVNLERMREDGDVR
-360 PAAGALRSF
+360 PAAGALRTF

-398 KVIARSASN
+398 KVVTRHPSSN
-407 DFSDAVRRAQR
+407 FNDAVRRAQR
-418 ALNEFELHGAESN
+418 ALDEFQLEGPDSN
-431 LDFLRN
+431 IAFLRN
-437 ILAHPEF
+437 ILSHPEF
-444 RAGEVH
+444 ITGDVH

-464 SDNGATADGADQ
+464 SDNGASGGGQ
-476 AWAGAKVANQ
+476 SAWAGAQVENQVA
-486 TQDPLAALDFFRQ
+486 DPLAALDFFRQ
-499 GADAASLDVN
+499 GAGAASLDVN
-509 RGLETDQPVGHAPEI
+509 RGLEEDRAGFPAPEI
-524 IGPPGTEALRAP
+524 IGPPGTEPLRAP

-542 EILVAEG
+542 EILVGEG
-549 DSVAAGQDVIIMNAM
+549 DSVVAGQDVIIMNAM
-564 KMEHVLQAEFGGIIR
+564 KMEHVLQADIGGIVQEI
-579 EVTVA
+579 TVSI
-584 VGDIIW
+584 GDIIW
-590 ESHPLAFIEPADVGP
+590 EGHPLVFIEPADVGP
-605 ARDDGAG
+605 AVDGG
-612 EIDLDEIRPDLAL
+612 SGDIDLDYIRPDLQHNIDLHEAL
-625 ANERH
+625 LDDARPGPVAKRH
-630 DITLDHR
+630 
-637 RPAAVARRHDKGKR
+637 AKGKR

-658 QLVDH
+658 QLVE
-663 GQPWS
+663 GGTWN
-668 RWDEYMPLGVA
+668 EYMPLGVA
-679 GQRRVFSWE
+679 AQRRKRSWE
-688 ELRQKSPADGLI
+688 ELRVVSPADGLI
-700 CGLGSVNGDRFDPQ
+700 CGIGTVNADLFENDM
-714 TASTAIISYDET
+714 ASTAIISYDET
-726 VWAGTQGIRGHEKT
+726 VWAGTQGGRGHEKT

-748 RLLTPLIFIAEGA
+748 RLLTPLVFIAEGA
-761 GGRSGDTD
+761 GGRSGDSD
-769 WQYTRVAARNVRTFE
+769 WAYTRVAARAVRTFE
-784 RLAELSGRVP
+784 RLAELSGKVP

-817 IATEGSNIA
+817 VATEGSNIA

-854 NGVVDIFVPDEQA
+854 NGVVDIFVKDEEEAMA
-867 AMDAAKQYISYFQG
+867 AVKKYLSYFQG
-881 PIDDWSCQDQ
+881 RLKEWTAPDQ
-891 RLLRHAIPENRLR
+891 RLLRHVIPENRLR
-904 TYDIRKVIELLA
+904 TYDVRKVIDLLA

-929 IGMVTALIR
+929 IGVVTALIR
-938 VEGRPLG
+938 IEGRPVG

-968 FAQICDCWNIPLITL
+968 FAQICDCWNIPLLTL

-1011 ANLSTPKLTLTL
+1011 ANLTTPKMTITL

-1033 MLAGSTEASLFNVA
+1033 MLAGSTEAGLFNVG
-1047 WPTGEYGGMNLEAGV
+1047 WPTSEYGGMNLEAGV
-1062 KLGARAQLEQVE
+1062 KLGARAQLEQIE

-1079 TRVYEQMVAD
+1079 TRVYEEMVAD

-1094 SALNAA
+1094 NAFNAA
-1100 AVLELDDVIDP
+1100 TVLESDDVIDP
-1111 ADTRRWIIHLLDAAP
+1111 AETRQWILRLLDAVP
-1126 NSNPTREGR
+1126 NSEPIREGR

>member
-1 MPHQHPIQ
+1 MSIQ

-23 LRTAAELEIATA
+23 LRTATELGIATA
-35 AVHSNDDAAS
+35 AVHSADDAAS
-45 QHIQHA
+45 DHIQHA
-51 DLQIPLDGIG
+51 ETVIELDGIG
-61 PAAYLDIAQIVERAR
+61 PAAYLDIDQIVARAR

-127 AAARGA
+127 AGARSV
-133 PILTGS
+133 PVLTGT

-146 GARAFFDQLG
+146 GAHAFFEQLD

-163 AVAGGG
+163 AIGGGG
-169 GRGMRAVA
+169 GRGMRAISEA
-177 DADQIADA
+177 AEIEDA
-185 FERCAREAQ
+185 FERCTREAQ

-214 EVQIAADQHG
+214 EVQIVGDQHG
-224 AVSHIGERECTI
+224 HVTHIGERECTI

-243 IEIAPSPTLSGD
+243 IEIAPSPTLSD
-255 LRERISAHAVEL
+255 SLRDRITGAAVEL
-267 AAAGGYSNLGTF
+267 AEAGGYSNLGTF
-279 EFLVDDETEGEF
+279 EFLVDADTNDDF

-307 EEVTG
+307 EEVAG
-312 LDLVQ
+312 LDLVE
-317 CQLRIAEGATLAELG
+317 CQLRIAEGATLIDLG
-332 LAEPPPRRGFAIQT
+332 LESPPPLRGFAIQS
-346 RVNLERMRPDGDVR
+346 RVNLERMREDGDVR
-360 PAAGALRSF
+360 PAAGALRTF

-398 KVIARSASN
+398 KVVTRHPSGS
-407 DFSDAVRRAQR
+407 FGDAVRRAQR
-418 ALNEFELHGAESN
+418 ALDEFQLEGPDSN
-431 LDFLRN
+431 IGFLRN
-437 ILAHPEF
+437 ILGHPEF
-444 RAGEVH
+444 IAGEVH
-450 TRWIDERIGELAAT
+450 TRWIDERIGELAVT
-464 SDNGATADGADQ
+464 SDNGASSGGQ
-476 AWAGAKVANQ
+476 SAWAGAQVENQ
-486 TQDPLAALDFFRQ
+486 VTDPLAALDFFRQ
-499 GADAASLDVN
+499 GAGAASLDVN
-509 RGLETDQPVGHAPEI
+509 RGLEEDRAGFPAPEI
-524 IGPPGTEALRAP
+524 IGPPGTEPLRAP

-542 EILVAEG
+542 EILVGEG
-549 DSVAAGQDVIIMNAM
+549 DTVVAGQDVIIMNAM
-564 KMEHVLQAEFGGIIR
+564 KMEHVLQADIGGIVQEI
-579 EVTVA
+579 TVSI
-584 VGDIIW
+584 GDIIW
-590 ESHPLAFIEPADVGP
+590 EGHPLVFIEPADVGP
-605 ARDDGAG
+605 ALDDGAG
-612 EIDLDEIRPDLAL
+612 EIDLDYIRPDLQHNIDLHEAL
-625 ANERH
+625 
-630 DITLDHR
+630 LDHKR
-637 RPAAVARRHDKGKR
+637 EGPVARRHAKGKR

-658 QLVDH
+658 QLVE
-663 GQPWS
+663 GGTWT
-668 RWDEYMPLGVA
+668 EYMPLGVA
-679 GQRRVFSWE
+679 AQRRVRSWE
-688 ELRQKSPADGLI
+688 ELRRVSPADGLI
-700 CGLGSVNGDRFDPQ
+700 CGVGTVNADLFDNS

-726 VWAGTQGIRGHEKT
+726 VWAGTQGLRGHEKT

-748 RLLTPLIFIAEGA
+748 RLLTPLVFIAEGA

-769 WQYTRVAARNVRTFE
+769 AAYTRVAARNVRTFE

-817 IATEGSNIA
+817 VATEGSNIA

-854 NGVVDIFVPDEQA
+854 NGVVDIFVKDEEEAMA
-867 AMDAAKQYISYFQG
+867 AVKKYLSYFQG
-881 PIDDWSCQDQ
+881 RLQDWSAPDQ
-891 RLLRHAIPENRLR
+891 RQLRHVIPENRLR
-904 TYDIRKVIELLA
+904 TYDVRRVIELLA
-916 DDDSVLELRPEFG
+916 DHDSVLELRPEFG
-929 IGMVTALIR
+929 IGVVTALIR
-938 VEGRPLG
+938 IEGRSVG

-968 FAQICDCWNIPLITL
+968 FAQICDCWNIPVLTL

-1011 ANLSTPKLTLTL
+1011 ANLTTPKMTITL

-1033 MLAGSTEASLFNVA
+1033 MLAGSTEAGLFNVG
-1047 WPTGEYGGMNLEAGV
+1047 WPTSEYGGMNLEAGV
-1062 KLGARAQLEQVE
+1062 KLGARSQLEKIE

-1079 TRVYEQMVAD
+1079 TRVYEEMVAD

-1094 SALNAA
+1094 NAVNAA
-1100 AVLELDDVIDP
+1100 TVLESDDVIDP
-1111 ADTRRWIIHLLDAAP
+1111 AETRQWILRLLDAVP
-1126 NSNPTREGR
+1126 NSEPIREGR

>member
-1 MPHQHPIQ
+1 MPIQ

-23 LRTAAELEIATA
+23 LRTATELGIATA
-35 AVHSNDDAAS
+35 AIHSSDDS
-45 QHIQHA
+45 SSDHVSHA
-51 DLQIPLDGIG
+51 DGVIALEGIG

-76 EHDCDAI
+76 EHECDAI
-83 HPGYGFLAENADF
+83 HPGYGFLSENADF

-127 AAARGA
+127 AGARGV
-133 PILTGS
+133 PVLIGT

-146 GARAFFDQLG
+146 GAQTFFEQLD

-169 GRGMRAVA
+169 GRGMRAIH
-177 DADQIADA
+177 DASEIEEA
-185 FERCAREAQ
+185 FERCTREAQ

-214 EVQIAADQHG
+214 EVQIVGDEHG
-224 AVSHIGERECTI
+224 NVTHVGERECTI

-243 IEIAPSPTLSGD
+243 IEIAPSPTLSD
-255 LRERISAHAVEL
+255 SLRERIIGAAVEL
-267 AAAGGYSNLGTF
+267 ASAGGYSNLGTF
-279 EFLVDDETEGEF
+279 EFLVDAASREEGDDEF

-307 EEVTG
+307 EEVAG
-312 LDLVQ
+312 LDLVE
-317 CQLRIAEGATLAELG
+317 CQLRIAEGATLDDLG
-332 LAEPPPRRGFAIQT
+332 MASPLPLRGYAIQS
-346 RVNLERMRPDGDVR
+346 RVNLERMREDGDVR
-360 PAAGALRSF
+360 PAAGALRTF

-398 KVIARSASN
+398 KVVTRHPSGNFA
-407 DFSDAVRRAQR
+407 DAVRRAQR
-418 ALNEFELHGAESN
+418 ALDEFQLEGPDSN
-431 LDFLRN
+431 LSFLGN
-437 ILAHPEF
+437 ILSHPEF
-444 RAGEVH
+444 IAGDVH
-450 TRWIDERIGELAAT
+450 TRWIDERIADLAAT
-464 SDNGATADGADQ
+464 SDNGASTGGQ
-476 AWAGAKVANQ
+476 SAWAGAQVENQ
-486 TQDPLAALDFFRQ
+486 VSDPLAALDFFRQ
-499 GADAASLDVN
+499 GAGAASLDVN
-509 RGLETDQPVGHAPEI
+509 RGLEEDRAGFPAPEI
-524 IGPPGTEALRAP
+524 IGPPGTEPLRAP

-542 EILVAEG
+542 ELLVGEG
-549 DSVAAGQDVIIMNAM
+549 DTVVAGQDVVIMNAM
-564 KMEHVLQAEFGGIIR
+564 KMEHVLQADIGGIVQEI
-579 EVTVA
+579 TVSI
-584 VGDIIW
+584 GDIIW
-590 ESHPLAFIEPADVGP
+590 EGHPLVFIEPADVGP
-605 ARDDGAG
+605 ALDGGSG
-612 EIDLDEIRPDLAL
+612 EIDLDYIRPDLQRNIDLHEAL
-625 ANERH
+625 
-630 DITLDHR
+630 LDHNR
-637 RPAAVARRHDKGKR
+637 EGPVARRHAKGKR

-658 QLVDH
+658 QLIE
-663 GQPWS
+663 GGTWT
-668 RWDEYMPLGVA
+668 EYMPLGVA
-679 GQRRVFSWE
+679 AQRRVRSWE
-688 ELRQKSPADGLI
+688 ELRRVSPADGLI
-700 CGLGSVNGDRFDPQ
+700 CGLGTVNADLFGNEI
-714 TASTAIISYDET
+714 ASTAIISYDET
-726 VWAGTQGIRGHEKT
+726 VWAGTQGLRGHEKT

-748 RLLTPLIFIAEGA
+748 RLLTPLVFIAEGA

-769 WQYTRVAARNVRTFE
+769 AAYTRVAARNVRTFE
-784 RLAELSGRVP
+784 RLAELSGKVP

-817 IATEGSNIA
+817 VATEGSNIA

-854 NGVVDIFVPDEQA
+854 NGVVDIFVKDEEE
-867 AMDAAKQYISYFQG
+867 AMTAVKKYLSYFQG
-881 PIDDWSCQDQ
+881 RLTEWSAPDQ
-891 RLLRHAIPENRLR
+891 RLLRHVIPENRLR
-904 TYDIRKVIELLA
+904 TYDVRQVIDLLA
-916 DDDSVLELRPEFG
+916 DHDSVLELRPEFG
-929 IGMVTALIR
+929 IGVVTALLRI
-938 VEGRPLG
+938 EGRPVG

-968 FAQICDCWNIPLITL
+968 FAQICDSWNIPLLTL

-1011 ANLSTPKLTLTL
+1011 ANLTTPKMTITL

-1033 MLAGSTEASLFNVA
+1033 MLAGSTEAGLFNVG
-1047 WPTGEYGGMNLEAGV
+1047 WPTSEYGGMNLEAGV
-1062 KLGARAQLEQVE
+1062 KLGARAQLEQIE

-1094 SALNAA
+1094 NAVNAA
-1100 AVLELDDVIDP
+1100 TVLESDDVIDP
-1111 ADTRRWIIHLLDAAP
+1111 AETRQWILRLLDAVP
-1126 NSNPTREGR
+1126 NSEPIREGR